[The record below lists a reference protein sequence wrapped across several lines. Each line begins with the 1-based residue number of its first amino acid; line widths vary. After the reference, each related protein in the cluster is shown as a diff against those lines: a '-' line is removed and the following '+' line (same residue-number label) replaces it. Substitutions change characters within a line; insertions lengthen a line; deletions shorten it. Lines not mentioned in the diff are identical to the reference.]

1 MLAVRN
7 RLGDESGIALVMALG
22 IMLVLVIALTTVI
35 TFTAA
40 GARDSHRVNAGQKA
54 TALAEAG
61 VNNALAV
68 LTKNYP
74 GVVVYPGDPD
84 LLPSRTTTY
93 PSGTVTWSGVILVA
107 ALTLL
112 AIAFVQSGNRLAA
125 AIALGLFASAVSC
138 ALVLIAAQD
147 RPFNGDFRVRPDVLQ
162 QVYPRDS

>member
-1 MLAVRN
+1 MARTLAVRN

-68 LTKNYP
+68 LHEELP
-74 GVVVYPGDPD
+74 GRRR
-84 LLPSRTTTY
+84 LSRR
-93 PSGTVTWSGVILVA
+93 PQPAAVA
-107 ALTLL
+107 
-112 AIAFVQSGNRLAA
+112 
-125 AIALGLFASAVSC
+125 
-138 ALVLIAAQD
+138 
-147 RPFNGDFRVRPDVLQ
+147 VRPRTRAE
-162 QVYPRDS
+162 P